1 MRTLVL
7 FVANF
12 TQTAGCS
19 RQAYCL
25 RPTVSLAGITG
36 SSHGADTG
44 IAEKISRSLKTQT
57 VKNLSSKKYPKT
69 KTQLPSRISKI
80 KKITKKTPTNKKQMI
95 LQ

>member
-12 TQTAGCS
+12 TRTVGCS

-57 VKNLSSKKYPKT
+57 VKNPSSKKYPKM

-80 KKITKKTPTNKKQMI
+80 KKIIKTPTNKKQMT
-95 LQ
+95 LR